1 MAHRAHLRYGARVW
15 HTLCPAAG
23 TTGDGRKVAW
33 RPISAPSVLGSG
45 MTEMTAA
52 REQRA
57 LAASRMAVSAVFF
70 VGGAGLTVWA
80 TYIPI
85 LKARAGLDD
94 AQVGLVLLCVS
105 LGCLCGM
112 PAAGFI
118 RPRLGPLRS
127 GALAGIAFAAASF
140 GPAFGV
146 TMPVL
151 AASGYVI
158 GVCFGFLDVCM
169 NSHASAL
176 ERELERPIMS
186 SVHAFFSLGNVAG
199 ALAGGALIGSGLGI
213 PSALG
218 LASLVLIS
226 IATAAVPWLWLP
238 ESHVREAAGTSI
250 FRLPNL
256 TMLGIG
262 ILTVLA
268 FVIELALIDWG
279 ALYLVQATGSVPAQA
294 AYGVAAFSLAMTG
307 GRLWG
312 DRIVRRLGPV
322 TTIQISGAVA
332 FLGIAIIVL
341 APTTLTALPGF
352 AVAGLGIAN
361 LVPVFFSLSGR
372 MPGIPPTAGIA
383 MTVTIAYGGG
393 LFGPPLIGFVA
404 HSQGMRAAFVLL
416 IGGALVI
423 AGMVR
428 TVIPRDVR

>member
-1 MAHRAHLRYGARVW
+1 
-15 HTLCPAAG
+15 
-23 TTGDGRKVAW
+23 
-33 RPISAPSVLGSG
+33 

-52 REQRA
+52 REQQA

-70 VGGAGLTVWA
+70 VGGTGLTVWA

-118 RPRLGPLRS
+118 RSRLGPLRS
-127 GALAGIAFAAASF
+127 GALAGIAFAVASF
-140 GPAFGV
+140 GPALGV

-158 GVCFGFLDVCM
+158 GLCFGFLDVCM
-169 NSHASAL
+169 NAHASAL
-176 ERELERPIMS
+176 ERELGRPIMS
-186 SVHAFFSLGNVAG
+186 SAHAFFSLGNVAG
-199 ALAGGALIGSGLGI
+199 ALAGGALIASGLAI

-218 LASLVLIS
+218 IASLVLVG
-226 IATAAVPWLWLP
+226 IAAAAIPWLWLP
-238 ESHVREAAGTSI
+238 ESHVREALGTSI

-262 ILTVLA
+262 LLTVLS

-279 ALYLVQATGSVPAQA
+279 ALYLVQATGSLPAHA

-307 GRLWG
+307 GRLLG

-322 TTIQISGAVA
+322 TTIRISGAIA
-332 FLGIAIIVL
+332 FVGIAIIVL
-341 APTTLTALPGF
+341 APTMPLALPGF
-352 AVAGLGIAN
+352 AIAGLGIAN
-361 LVPVFFSLSGR
+361 LVPIFFSLSGR

-393 LFGPPLIGFVA
+393 LFGPPVIGFVA
-404 HSQGMRAAFVLL
+404 HSQGMRAAFLL
-416 IGGALVI
+416 LVGGALVI
-423 AGMVR
+423 AGLVR
-428 TVIPRDVR
+428 TVIPRGVR